1 MISFL
6 MKDCPLKNTISSL
19 FLLYEHV
26 CVLRICSNEF
36 AMKASPVGAFDS
48 APPIVALDDDR
59 LSPLE
64 VEVGEA
70 GAGLV
75 EPLVVSQAS
84 VAQHLAFLE
93 NAPPNLTTNKKEV
106 HINTTSDN
114 MAHSE
119 HIVYLNN
126 SG

>member
-1 MISFL
+1 ML
-6 MKDCPLKNTISSL
+6 LKNPSKVSF
-19 FLLYEHV
+19 FLLYVHV
-26 CVLRICSNEF
+26 CVLVLRICSNEF
-36 AMKASPVGAFDS
+36 TMKASPVGAFNS

-64 VEVGEA
+64 MEVGEA
-70 GAGLV
+70 GTGLV
-75 EPLVVSQAS
+75 EPLVVTQAT

-93 NAPPNLTTNKKEV
+93 NAPPNPTPNKKEV